1 MNKTIVQKQ
10 TITVQFSTKEI
21 PGTEF
26 SKWYIDKTIDTDGNV
41 TQSKLCGVGKTK
53 ELEQWNSATS
63 PDWKIKVDKAYQRY
77 AVVAAISKV
86 KYEEMRKAKIHITE
100 VIEAVTC
107 DNIDS
112 DDYLLFLWNV
122 GAHQLFDFNE
132 DFVPYPILIDYMDFV
147 SNANYDL
154 DEMMRILKE
163 SPYVVN
169 ADKLKIERIPY
180 YNASENHTLHI
191 PFHVLLTKEDFQK
204 YQDVRHKNSFGAKK
218 FILKEILGLVEK
230 ECAND

>member
-1 MNKTIVQKQ
+1 MKKTITQ
-10 TITVQFSTKEI
+10 TKITTAQFSTKEI

-26 SKWYIDKTIDTDGNV
+26 SKWYMEKTIEADG
-41 TQSKLCGVGKTK
+41 QSTESKFCGIGRTK
-53 ELEQWNSATS
+53 ELEQWNSVEV
-63 PDWKIKVDKAYQRY
+63 PGWNIRVDKAYQKR
-77 AVVAAISKV
+77 AVPSAISKV
-86 KYEEMRKAKIHITE
+86 NYEKMRKAEIHVTE
-100 VIEAVTC
+100 VIESVTC

-112 DDYLLFLWNV
+112 DDYMLFLWNI
-122 GAHQLFDFNE
+122 GSHQLIDFNE
-132 DFVPYPILIDYMDFV
+132 DFVEYPILIDYMDFV

-154 DEMMRILKE
+154 DEMMTILQK

-230 ECAND
+230 ECATD